1 MQVVAAKSAAS
12 TQVVESSDDTPGPE
26 SEFDDKSLASVLILM
41 KVYIHPQPSI
51 TCEVWFIVMIS
62 V

>member
-26 SEFDDKSLASVLILM
+26 SEIDEFDDKSLASVLILM
-41 KVYIHPQPSI
+41 KVYIQSRR
-51 TCEVWFIVMIS
+51 
-62 V
+62 

>member
-26 SEFDDKSLASVLILM
+26 SEFDDKSLASV
-41 KVYIHPQPSI
+41 
-51 TCEVWFIVMIS
+51 
-62 V
+62 

>member
-26 SEFDDKSLASVLILM
+26 SEIQIDEFDDKSLASVLILM
-41 KVYIHPQPSI
+41 KVYIHSRR
-51 TCEVWFIVMIS
+51 
-62 V
+62 